1 MLNNDNQH
9 EIVDQRTSQ
18 WIDDIRSFLAYVRT
32 IEMPLSHEAEFLL
45 KKYFCACRR
54 TKRTLF
60 AYTELSA
67 TSTDVLT
74 KLCEGIAKCNV
85 HLEATESDMILAI
98 YLFEIS
104 TMTQLGCENLVNEKY
119 RLPPVLTDPIL
130 IDTNLLNEITDGASY
145 TMPQEDRSS
154 FILQGFEPSA
164 VRLKR
169 KLRLILNKSLR
180 RDKISDKNVTLSEF
194 IFYSIFLLIV
204 TTISIISHISQD
216 AFNAD
221 RCIRRLL
228 VNKLQLDAVTNNH
241 EFWQYLDRFNE
252 ELYSNVVQWREST
265 NNSKEQISHQI
276 LLSNE
281 NFVLGVPRLR
291 QIRVNN
297 SHCQIIKDLSVRP
310 INCYAFYHKSK
321 EYRDKFTSVTGSQ
334 YEYTSSKITAA
345 LQLSNAYGPYDTGG
359 FIYYFRPT
367 KDLNDKAIVTLKN
380 SAWLDLT
387 TRAIFIELIYFN
399 PNIELLTSINILF
412 EFLTTGTVQVRDF
425 FYTVPVNSFF
435 FGRNKLLGVFQI
447 LFNLFCIIFAF
458 YYVGKIAEHRL
469 WFIMSSIWNLY
480 DLGLLILFT
489 ISFYFDIKFLMY
501 ISQTLKCLSIPKND
515 IFKELIYFIETQISR
530 IDLQAY
536 IAAAVLIRLLRY
548 LPHFSNLIANLL
560 DFHTFALTSYTLIQC
575 TLGQFEYDRAYRV
588 SPTWTP
594 IFYMVYVCV
603 VFFVLLNLLVAVVN
617 EAYVLGKQEQKQIED
632 DLQEEYIH
640 GSNNEGLN
648 AFRRSRRP
656 VLQAAFIQQ
665 INRFLNF
672 FFNKSIDLNDN
683 TEIRTDYEDD
693 EISLDEKQTMIV
705 EKLQKVLLNDGYN
718 QNVIEKFLQRLLLN
732 NNDDDDEDDDLF
744 LFQME
749 ESKTLKILYDEFK
762 IFNNQYEK
770 LAQDWQKT
778 AMNAREM
785 ILVNTVDIE
794 QASIMKKH
802 LDNLDQ
808 RVTKFET
815 LIPKALENIVE
826 LYVNQFSTD

>member
-1 MLNNDNQH
+1 
-9 EIVDQRTSQ
+9 
-18 WIDDIRSFLAYVRT
+18 
-32 IEMPLSHEAEFLL
+32 
-45 KKYFCACRR
+45 
-54 TKRTLF
+54 
-60 AYTELSA
+60 
-67 TSTDVLT
+67 
-74 KLCEGIAKCNV
+74 
-85 HLEATESDMILAI
+85 
-98 YLFEIS
+98 
-104 TMTQLGCENLVNEKY
+104 
-119 RLPPVLTDPIL
+119 
-130 IDTNLLNEITDGASY
+130 
-145 TMPQEDRSS
+145 MPQEDRSS

-194 IFYSIFLLIV
+194 IFYSG
-204 TTISIISHISQD
+204 
-216 AFNAD
+216 
-221 RCIRRLL
+221 
-228 VNKLQLDAVTNNH
+228 
-241 EFWQYLDRFNE
+241 
-252 ELYSNVVQWREST
+252 NVVQWREST

-291 QIRVNN
+291 QIRVND

-489 ISFYFDIKFLMY
+489 VSFYFDIKFLMY

-560 DFHTFALTSYTLIQC
+560 DVFYKSIRNSLGFLFLFFVIFMSFVIFATFHYGDELYEFHTFALTSYTLIQC

-732 NNDDDDEDDDLF
+732 NNDDEDEDDDLF

-802 LDNLDQ
+802 LDSLDQ